1 MFNPFSLEGKR
12 ILVTGASSGI
22 GRGIALACSQMGA
35 QVVLNGRN
43 QQRLEETLSMLEGEG
58 HVIAIAD
65 LSDRDGVDSLANQV
79 TSLDGF
85 VFSSGVLDI
94 CTLKTITQETLGQMM
109 SINAYAPILLTSS
122 LVKKKKLGKGASCV
136 YVSSLSGVVIGG
148 TGELAYSATKGAL
161 SGFVKTAALEMA
173 SKMIR
178 VNAVCPAIVPTEL
191 SKKYHEIVPEEV
203 LVAEIP
209 NKYPLKRMGTPEDVA
224 NAVVYLL
231 SDASSW
237 VTGINLIIDGGL
249 TLK

>member
-22 GRGIALACSQMGA
+22 GRGVAIICSQMGA
-35 QVVLNGRN
+35 QVVINGRN
-43 QQRLEETLSMLEGEG
+43 QQRLEETFSMLEGEG
-58 HVIAIAD
+58 HMIVIAD
-65 LSDRDGVDSLANQV
+65 LSDKDGVDSLANQV
-79 TSLDGF
+79 ASLDGF

-94 CTLKTITQETLGQMM
+94 CTLKTITQEALGQMM
-109 SINAYAPILLTSS
+109 SINAFAPILLTSS
-122 LVKKKKLGKGASCV
+122 LVKKKKLRKGASCV
-136 YVSSLSGVVIGG
+136 YVSSLSGVMIGG

-178 VNAVCPAIVPTEL
+178 VNAVCPAIIPTEL

-209 NKYPLKRMGTPEDVA
+209 SKYPLKRMGTPEDVA